1 MCMILFMCI
10 WRVISMYY
18 ILLLSQM
25 SGSQIFFLT
34 TSEVSISVASSSDL
48 RSLLAVADLD
58 GGST

>member
-10 WRVISMYY
+10 GRVISMYY

-25 SGSQIFFLT
+25 SCHFFFGT
-34 TSEVSISVASSSDL
+34 TSEVSISIASSSEL
-48 RSLLAVADLD
+48 RSLLAAADSD